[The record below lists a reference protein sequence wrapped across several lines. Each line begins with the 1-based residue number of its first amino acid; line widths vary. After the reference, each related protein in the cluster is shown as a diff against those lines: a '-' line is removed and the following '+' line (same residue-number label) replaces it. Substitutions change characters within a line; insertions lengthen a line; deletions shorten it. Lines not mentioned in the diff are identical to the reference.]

1 VAVTAPA
8 PVPAPAPMPKPAP
21 PLPAPRAPRPE
32 TVEPPRPEPP
42 TPRPPEPRPEPP
54 TPGEPT
60 PAPDPKPTPRPEP
73 PKREDPAPTKVTR
86 AVAILREIE
95 GSFDLVDKP
104 LRGKQKDLPV
114 TAGDRLR
121 ATAAVR
127 ITLADDRVVLLA
139 PRTVIE
145 FRPEEKRLALAMEQ
159 GDLIAD
165 LIGPGPEIRVTTRA
179 CEITPLGTVFGV
191 KVDAGRTMVTVEKGR
206 VEVQSPKGKATLKPA
221 EAIQASEDGTIGAPV
236 PADFRSMA
244 WARSQ
249 RAPELTLFADDFSAP
264 GAWVGAVAGGVARAV
279 ARPGG
284 GATLHLAVDKGMF
297 EVPVRGSIT
306 IVCRSDRAGK
316 FKVQLYSP
324 DQKTTYTKQNI
335 SILRGDT
342 WRTVVVDFDELVP
355 SDKAKPARLP
365 AGSVVADLLIMYG
378 DEGERG
384 NFWVDSI
391 KVTEVRP

>member
-1 VAVTAPA
+1 V
-8 PVPAPAPMPKPAP
+8 
-21 PLPAPRAPRPE
+21 
-32 TVEPPRPEPP
+32 
-42 TPRPPEPRPEPP
+42 
-54 TPGEPT
+54 
-60 PAPDPKPTPRPEP
+60 
-73 PKREDPAPTKVTR
+73 
-86 AVAILREIE
+86 
-95 GSFDLVDKP
+95 
-104 LRGKQKDLPV
+104 
-114 TAGDRLR
+114 
-121 ATAAVR
+121 
-127 ITLADDRVVLLA
+127 LA
-139 PRTVIE
+139 PRTVVE

-165 LIGPGPEIRVTTRA
+165 LIGPGPEVRVTTRA

-221 EAIQASEDGTIGAPV
+221 EAVQASEDGTIGTPM

-264 GAWVGAVAGGVARAV
+264 GAWVGAIAGGVARAV

-335 SILRGDT
+335 GILRGDA
-342 WRTVVVDFDELVP
+342 WRAVTINFDELVP
-355 SDKAKPARLP
+355 SDKSRPARLP
-365 AGSVVADLLIMYG
+365 AGSLVADLLIQYG
-378 DEGERG
+378 EEGDAG